1 MSRPLI
7 GLTLCLVTVFCGVTT
22 GILVKQLSE
31 DINVFSTMFYRF
43 LFSLPLL
50 FAYGLLL
57 RGRKVLQINQRRALV
72 FRTIFGCFGMF
83 FWFVSIRSMPFGI
96 ATALVQ
102 SSALFVTLLSPLL
115 LRESVGIYRWSAVVF
130 GFIGVLIITDP
141 FKGEIS
147 WVASYGLA
155 AALAGAGLSLSLR
168 QLGKG
173 DEPVSVACWYNFMA
187 FSVLCIVMRLV
198 PGSFE
203 QVDNHIWVDL
213 AFLGLIAFG
222 MQISITTAYRYCDAV
237 VVASMRYIQMPVSAI
252 FGYVIFSE
260 VMSFNQI
267 VGATIIIASC
277 LVIGWR
283 ELVREKSVSEPSI

>member
-1 MSRPLI
+1 LSRPLI

-50 FAYGLLL
+50 FAYGFLL
-57 RGRKVLQINQRRALV
+57 RGRKVLQINQRGALV

-83 FWFVSIRSMPFGI
+83 FWFVSIRSMPFGT

-130 GFIGVLIITDP
+130 GFIGVLIIADP

-187 FSVLCIVMRLV
+187 FSVLCIVMWLV

-252 FGYVIFSE
+252 FGYVIFTE

-283 ELVREKSVSEPSI
+283 ELVREKSLSEPSV